1 MLHGLL
7 QFVVDLFLHFLLLL
21 QNESEYVVA
30 LVAVEGQRL
39 PHLLGLVLVVETLV
53 LPLFGRDGD
62 GDDDVTSNLMLYC
75 HGLPQV
81 K

>member
-1 MLHGLL
+1 MLRVHL
-7 QFVVDLFLHFLLLL
+7 QFVVDLFLHFLLLP
-21 QNESEYVVA
+21 QNELEYVVA

-39 PHLLGLVLVVETLV
+39 FHLLGLVLGEERLV
-53 LPLFGRDGD
+53 PPLFGRDDD

-75 HGLPQV
+75 HGSPQV